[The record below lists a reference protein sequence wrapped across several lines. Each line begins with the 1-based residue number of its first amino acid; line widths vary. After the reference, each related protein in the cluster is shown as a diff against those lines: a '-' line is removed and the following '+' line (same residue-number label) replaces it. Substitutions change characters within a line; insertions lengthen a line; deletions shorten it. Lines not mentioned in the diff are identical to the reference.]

1 MKDLVLEALR
11 ESVKRYPDLFEYI
24 DGAAAW
30 VIIRDDLLLW
40 QAKAVTQIRNGEPA
54 LCDFE
59 SAVIPE
65 SIADLVRDYLAFAD
79 CEDCVKTAFS
89 DVEAFMKAPGSKSK
103 HEKIPAYTGDK
114 PFIPTQFKDITEAE
128 INRALKVW
136 DNTMPGYEGM
146 LDARVKRESEED
158 NAG

>member
-11 ESVKRYPDLFEYI
+11 ESVKRYPDLFEHI

-40 QAKAVTQIRNGEPA
+40 QAKAVMQIRNSEPA

-89 DVEAFMKAPGSKSK
+89 DVEAFMKTPNSKSK
-103 HEKIPAYTGDK
+103 HEKIPPYTGEK
-114 PFIPTQFKDITEAE
+114 TFVPTPFKEITEAE
-128 INRALKVW
+128 INLALKVW
-136 DNTMPGYEGM
+136 DNTMTGYEG
-146 LDARVKRESEED
+146 LLNAQVKSEDDA
-158 NAG
+158 G